1 MKEKAPGF
9 VSIIS
14 GIVFFCS
21 FVADVVGIFQQF
33 KIVLEWAIAIS
44 ALLMIAGAVYFFF
57 REKHYASLI
66 NHLNEENAALS
77 KQVSQNDETISQKI
91 EEISQKDEEISRKD
105 EEIKQISEARKK
117 ECAQLKEL
125 ELKICDGK
133 KLISSKA
140 TITFDILRKKYILS
154 FEKRYVI
161 LSDAIKWY
169 EGQFYSN
176 KYLDSAETSQVYYKD
191 HPIKWVD
198 LNISAELR
206 YKNPTDRNF
215 SKTKKVAVL
224 QIAEGNNYK
233 KFHIQYKTKLGDK
246 LPIRKGAEILLTY
259 TYEIPTELWGSY
271 LNRYIS
277 YWRETTEVILKCDDK
292 YSDKLKDSN
301 IKVYQTDH
309 ITGEPIITDIKG
321 ETDTTQGK
329 STYVIKLPS
338 NESCKYAIWWDADE
352 IFEESSLNT
361 NMTVDHSQQTQY

>member
-1 MKEKAPGF
+1 ME
-9 VSIIS
+9 
-14 GIVFFCS
+14 
-21 FVADVVGIFQQF
+21 
-33 KIVLEWAIAIS
+33 
-44 ALLMIAGAVYFFF
+44 
-57 REKHYASLI
+57 
-66 NHLNEENAALS
+66 NETLS
-77 KQVSQNDETISQKI
+77 QQVSQKDEEISQKNG
-91 EEISQKDEEISRKD
+91 EISQKDEEIFQKD
-105 EEIKQISEARKK
+105 EKIKQISEARKV

-161 LSDAIKWY
+161 ISDAIKWY

-176 KYLDSAETSQVYYKD
+176 KYLESAETSQAYYRD
-191 HPIKWVD
+191 HPVKWTD
-198 LNISAELR
+198 LNISAELK
-206 YKNPTDRNF
+206 YKNPTDRRF
-215 SKTKKVAVL
+215 SKTKNVAVL

-233 KFHIQYKTKLGDK
+233 KFHVQYKTTLGDK

-259 TYEIPTELWGSY
+259 SYEIPIGLWGSY

-292 YSDKLKDSN
+292 YSDKLKESN
-301 IKVYQTDH
+301 IKIYQTDH

-329 STYVIKLPS
+329 ST
-338 NESCKYAIWWDADE
+338 
-352 IFEESSLNT
+352 
-361 NMTVDHSQQTQY
+361 